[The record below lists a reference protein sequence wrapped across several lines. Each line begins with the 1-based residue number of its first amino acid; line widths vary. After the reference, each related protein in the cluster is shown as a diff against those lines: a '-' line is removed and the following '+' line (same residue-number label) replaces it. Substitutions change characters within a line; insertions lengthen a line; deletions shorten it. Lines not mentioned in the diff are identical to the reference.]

1 MNPWFME
8 NDGEKNGKFIPEG
21 RKKEDVAIELRRKVG
36 RKLLSVRSEAEN
48 RRWQISIGFIS
59 YFLSLYKYE

>member
-48 RRWQISIGFIS
+48 RRWQ
-59 YFLSLYKYE
+59 KV